1 MKYICRNLEIIPG
14 FQLSLNLK
22 QEDIKRISTVDIL
35 SALTLA
41 LLTDF
46 WGRLFK
52 GGLTKTMVLHKRRA
66 LGLDSSYKRDD
77 FIK

>member
-14 FQLSLNLK
+14 FHLSLNPK

-46 WGRLFK
+46 WSRLFK
-52 GGLTKTMVLHKRRA
+52 GGLTETMVLHKRRA